1 MLALPAALLAGNAP
15 AVAAPAAVTVIEVVP
30 MLCDD
35 REDRIDRSSGS
46 FLALLSSS
54 T

>member
-1 MLALPAALLAGNAP
+1 MLALPAALVAGNVP
-15 AVAAPAAVTVIEVVP
+15 AVAAPAAVTVVELVP
-30 MLCDD
+30 MLSDD
-35 REDRIDRSSGS
+35 REKRIDRSRGS

>member
-1 MLALPAALLAGNAP
+1 MLAFPAALLVEKCA
-15 AVAAPAAVTVIEVVP
+15 AVAAPAAVTVIEPVP

-35 REDRIDRSSGS
+35 REDRIDRSRG
-46 FLALLSSS
+46 LLPALLSSS

>member
-1 MLALPAALLAGNAP
+1 MLAFPAALLAENALP
-15 AVAAPAAVTVIEVVP
+15 VAAPAAVTVIEPVP

-35 REDRIDRSSGS
+35 REDRIDRSRGL

>member
-1 MLALPAALLAGNAP
+1 MLALPAALVARNGA
-15 AVAAPAAVTVIEVVP
+15 AAAAPAAVTVIELVP
-30 MLCDD
+30 MLSDD
-35 REDRIDRSSGS
+35 RGNRIDRLRGS

>member
-35 REDRIDRSSGS
+35 REDRIDRSCGS

>member
-35 REDRIDRSSGS
+35 REDWTERSRGS

>member
-1 MLALPAALLAGNAP
+1 MLALPAALLARDAL
-15 AVAAPAAVTVIEVVP
+15 AVAAPAAMTVIELVP

-35 REDRIDRSSGS
+35 REDRIDHSRGS
-46 FLALLSSS
+46 IPALLSSS

>member
-15 AVAAPAAVTVIEVVP
+15 AVAAPAAVTVIELVP

-35 REDRIDRSSGS
+35 REDRIDRSRGS